1 VTNSFEESAA
11 LAVHSGCDLNC
22 GCAYGHIP
30 AAVAAGL
37 VREEDLDTCLHRLFR
52 ARMRLGMFDPPERVP
67 YASTPYET
75 NDCDRHRA
83 LARATASASM
93 VLLKNEG
100 GLLPLRKDLRSI
112 AVIGP
117 NAYDHQVLCANY
129 SGTPSRAVTP
139 LEGIRAA
146 VSAQTKVWYAPG
158 CKRQGTATDG
168 LDCAGHLAEA
178 LSIAERAEAVVLCLG
193 LSAEIEGEQGDASN
207 SEAAGDKV
215 DLDLPG
221 LQPRLLESIVA
232 LGKPTVLVVVSGSAL
247 DLAWAHDRVGAL
259 IQAFYPGEEG
269 GSALAD
275 ILFGDV
281 SPAGRL
287 PVTFPRSLA
296 DVPDF
301 KDYSMKGRTYR
312 YLERPPL
319 YPFGYGLSYT
329 RFHYQDIAVSPSS
342 IPVGGNASVSVT
354 VKNVGT
360 RPADEVVQLYLT
372 DIEASCTVPHH
383 SLRGFARVH
392 LLPGEARRIS
402 FELSPRDLSLI
413 DERGQRVLEPGRF
426 RASVGGSQPDPRSQ
440 ELTGQTPLSVEFD
453 VVGTAIELPY

>member
-1 VTNSFEESAA
+1 
-11 LAVHSGCDLNC
+11 
-22 GCAYGHIP
+22 
-30 AAVAAGL
+30 
-37 VREEDLDTCLHRLFR
+37 
-52 ARMRLGMFDPPERVP
+52 
-67 YASTPYET
+67 
-75 NDCDRHRA
+75 
-83 LARATASASM
+83 M

-129 SGTPSRAVTP
+129 FGTPSRAVTP

-178 LSIAERAEAVVLCLG
+178 VSVAERADAVVLCLG

-215 DLDLPG
+215 DLELSG

-232 LGKPTVLVVVSGSAL
+232 LGKPTMLVVISGSAL
-247 DLAWAHDRVGAL
+247 NLVWAHDHVGAI

-269 GSALAD
+269 GSALAE

-287 PVTFPRSLA
+287 PITFPRSLA

-312 YLERPPL
+312 YLEKPPL

-329 RFHYQDIAVSPSS
+329 RFVYQDLAVAPAP
-342 IPVGGNASVSVT
+342 IPAGAGASVSVT
-354 VKNVGT
+354 VKNVGS
-360 RPADEVVQLYLT
+360 RPSDEVVQLYLT
-372 DIEASCTVPHH
+372 DIEASCRVPLH
-383 SLRGFARVH
+383 SLRGFFAC
-392 LLPGEARRIS
+392 PSSARRGPPCLVRAFSARS
-402 FELSPRDLSLI
+402 FAHRRARPSRAGAGPLPRQ
-413 DERGQRVLEPGRF
+413 RGRQPAGSAQPGVDRTIAFVGRVRTSGQDRRVAVLVAVCADPARLRAGWSIRLRGGRVSYCGPTKWDHATLLWPDANCWK
-426 RASVGGSQPDPRSQ
+426 RDVAS
-440 ELTGQTPLSVEFD
+440 
-453 VVGTAIELPY
+453 